1 MGSRSQI
8 SLLRLEAACY
18 PHRFYEMNSLQMRS
32 KVASFREAG
41 LKDQGVKVELVVQGG
56 CQSVV

>member
-32 KVASFREAG
+32 RVASVREAG
-41 LKDQGVKVELVVQGG
+41 LKDQGVKFELVVQGG